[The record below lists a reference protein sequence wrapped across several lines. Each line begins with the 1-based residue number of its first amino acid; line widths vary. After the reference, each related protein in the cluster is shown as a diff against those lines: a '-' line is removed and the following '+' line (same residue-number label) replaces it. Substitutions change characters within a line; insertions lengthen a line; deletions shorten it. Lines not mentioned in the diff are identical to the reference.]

1 VSVDSLKEVE
11 MSPGTRKDPRTT
23 ALGEGLTTGHIW
35 LPTPG
40 NRDMQLSTASGDF
53 MVWTER
59 FVYRN
64 QTTGV
69 VLDWPLRVTF
79 VTNANG
85 EVKVDRIEDDVC
97 TLRH

>member
-1 VSVDSLKEVE
+1 
-11 MSPGTRKDPRTT
+11 
-23 ALGEGLTTGHIW
+23 
-35 LPTPG
+35 
-40 NRDMQLSTASGDF
+40 MQLSTASGDF

-59 FVYRN
+59 FVAYRN

-69 VLDWPLRVTF
+69 VLDWPSGSF